1 VELRDRLRS
10 LRTNPSAPA
19 KPFVKPLPLPYLLPL
34 ENSHGITYFT
44 DKIYI
49 DYHGRIDLR
58 NYPQISPETV
68 RFLSLDRSIG
78 DLQVKDLLF
87 LDIETTGTAGGTG
100 TYAFLVGLGFIE
112 EGYFQIRQYFLH
124 DLAQESSFLHAI
136 DEFAGRFSHLVT
148 YNGKC
153 FDAQILKTRYLL
165 HRRTDPLAE
174 KFHIDML
181 FIARRL
187 WKKRFRECDLMN
199 LERNILGFHRYDDI
213 PGYLIPGAYID
224 YLRYANSSLIQ
235 QVIHHNQWD
244 IVSLAVLMA
253 RACLLYSDF
262 DGLSPEE
269 HFSLSLLY
277 ERQKDFHRAIQH
289 QMQGL
294 QDASTE
300 WQNQMLIALA
310 RNLRRVKNHD
320 QMTWLLARVQN
331 ESVDTEL
338 CRRLAILCE
347 HDLKDPRLAL
357 EFVEAQIKRLDK
369 YRGLSK
375 RSYAL
380 LDEWTRRR
388 DRLQRKVS
396 LIS

>member
-1 VELRDRLRS
+1 MELRDRLRN
-10 LRTNPSAPA
+10 LRTDPSTPA
-19 KPFVKPLPLPYLLPL
+19 KPFVKPSPLPYLLPL
-34 ENSHGITYFT
+34 ENSHGVTYYT

-58 NYPQISPETV
+58 NYPSISPETI

-78 DLQVKDLLF
+78 DLKLKDLLF
-87 LDIETTGTAGGTG
+87 LDIETTGTSGGTG

-112 EGYFQIRQYFLH
+112 DGYFQIRQYFLH
-124 DLAQESSFLHAI
+124 DLAQEVPFLQAI
-136 DEFAGRFSHLVT
+136 HEFAGRFSHLVT

-165 HRRTDPLAE
+165 HRRIDPLAE
-174 KFHIDML
+174 KCHIDML

-187 WKKRFRECDLMN
+187 WKKRFHECDLMN

-253 RACLLYSDF
+253 RACMLHSDSE
-262 DGLSPEE
+262 DLSAEE
-269 HFSLSLLY
+269 HFSLSLLH
-277 ERQKDFHRAIQH
+277 ERQKDFPRAIQH
-289 QMQGL
+289 LIQGL
-294 QDASTE
+294 EDASAE

-310 RNLRRVKNHD
+310 RNLRRVKDHE
-320 QMTWLLARVQN
+320 QMRWLLARVQN
-331 ESVDTEL
+331 ESLDSEL
-338 CRRLAILCE
+338 CRRLCILCE

-375 RSYAL
+375 RTYVL
-380 LDEWTRRR
+380 LEDWIRRR
-388 DRLQRKVS
+388 DRLRRKTCT
-396 LIS
+396 